1 MVLHS
6 RFEFLLEDKQEFS
19 LGRFDVTPFYICSDR
34 TLYQNLHLNLHIL
47 PVFHSISVGFGTAAV
62 CYLFYRKSEIFT
74 MNLESGD
81 IHTGRVQ
88 HTRAVYYTSEETGTH
103 GPCANHTDRVR
114 QLWKPDQKVET
125 NVK

>member
-1 MVLHS
+1 
-6 RFEFLLEDKQEFS
+6 
-19 LGRFDVTPFYICSDR
+19 
-34 TLYQNLHLNLHIL
+34 
-47 PVFHSISVGFGTAAV
+47 
-62 CYLFYRKSEIFT
+62 

-88 HTRAVYYTSEETGTH
+88 HTRAVYYTSEGTGTH
-103 GPCANHTDRVR
+103 GLCANHADRVR